1 MQVDKIKNNNNNNE
15 VCDDDIDIW
24 QEVDEKDIFKK
35 S

>member
-1 MQVDKIKNNNNNNE
+1 MQIDEIKNDNNNE
-15 VCDDDIDIW
+15 ICDDDVDIW